1 MVSLA
6 STSVNVDSS
15 RSADNGLPVYETVY
29 IRCLLNLICRSLSQS
44 PLLDSVPEVVLI
56 SLRRV
61 AACLHICF

>member
-6 STSVNVDSS
+6 SASVSVDSS
-15 RSADNGLPVYETVY
+15 RGADNGLSVYGTVD

-44 PLLDSVPEVVLI
+44 PLPDSVPEVVLI